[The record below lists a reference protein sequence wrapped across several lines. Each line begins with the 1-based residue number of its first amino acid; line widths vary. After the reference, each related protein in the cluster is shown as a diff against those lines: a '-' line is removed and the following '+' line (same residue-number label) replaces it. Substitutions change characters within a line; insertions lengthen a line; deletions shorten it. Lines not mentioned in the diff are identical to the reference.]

1 MRNWHSVK
9 IPTTFR
15 RGISDLTFWD
25 LAGHLNMTLSLPF
38 RVFLSRTQH
47 SMTFHFI
54 LSLSTLLSFC
64 NPQHDYFPLPST
76 DSTQTAYS
84 IPSLLSPLFPPLSAF
99 STIFDLENLVFRL
112 PSSRRLVSFRV
123 ELQPGAADNVYD
135 VRLGRDWFS
144 YCTTTI
150 PYAQILLSDNM
161 CLAFSS
167 SPLLAV
173 RHTGEFL
180 LS

>member
-1 MRNWHSVK
+1 
-9 IPTTFR
+9 
-15 RGISDLTFWD
+15 
-25 LAGHLNMTLSLPF
+25 
-38 RVFLSRTQH
+38 
-47 SMTFHFI
+47 MTFHFI
-54 LSLSTLLSFC
+54 LSLLHSFPFDAPLVLQPSTLLLS
-64 NPQHDYFPLPST
+64 PLPST
-76 DSTQTAYS
+76 DSTLRS
-84 IPSLLSPLFPPLSAF
+84 PVSCLHCFPLFQPSAQYY
-99 STIFDLENLVFRL
+99 LENLVFRL

-150 PYAQILLSDNM
+150 PHAQILLSDNM

-167 SPLLAV
+167 SPLSAV

>member
-1 MRNWHSVK
+1 
-9 IPTTFR
+9 
-15 RGISDLTFWD
+15 
-25 LAGHLNMTLSLPF
+25 
-38 RVFLSRTQH
+38 
-47 SMTFHFI
+47 MTFHFI
-54 LSLSTLLSFC
+54 LSPLHSFPFDAPLVLQPSTLLLS
-64 NPQHDYFPLPST
+64 PLPST

-150 PYAQILLSDNM
+150 PHAQILLSDNM